1 MRTTITLDDDI
12 VAAVE
17 QLRRDQGL
25 QVSAAVNE
33 LARRGLAAA
42 PQQSM
47 RRFKQR
53 TARIG
58 LRVDVTNIGDVL
70 DALDS

>member
-1 MRTTITLDDDI
+1 MRTTINLDDDI

-17 QLRRDQGL
+17 ELRRQRGL

-33 LARRGLAAA
+33 LARRGLASTSKRS
-42 PQQSM
+42 PK
-47 RRFKQR
+47 RFTQR
-53 TARIG
+53 SANIG